1 MTIRMLVFGLIVK
14 RYTPIIYIQ
23 VLPQV
28 QEIEGFRLTGT
39 ALTLYIEN
47 VWNKCNS
54 KITDY
59 HCEYIQNQNVYNA
72 GKFKMQQP
80 EEEIVE
86 QP

>member
-28 QEIEGFRLTGT
+28 QEIEGFRLTGK
-39 ALTLYIEN
+39 ALTLCIEN
-47 VWNKCNS
+47 VWNKCKN

-59 HCEYIQNQNVYNA
+59 HCEYIQNQNVNNA

>member
-1 MTIRMLVFGLIVK
+1 
-14 RYTPIIYIQ
+14 
-23 VLPQV
+23 
-28 QEIEGFRLTGT
+28 LTGT

-47 VWNKCNS
+47 VWNKGNN

-59 HCEYIQNQNVYNA
+59 HCEYIQNQNVHNA
-72 GKFKMQQP
+72 GKLKMQQP